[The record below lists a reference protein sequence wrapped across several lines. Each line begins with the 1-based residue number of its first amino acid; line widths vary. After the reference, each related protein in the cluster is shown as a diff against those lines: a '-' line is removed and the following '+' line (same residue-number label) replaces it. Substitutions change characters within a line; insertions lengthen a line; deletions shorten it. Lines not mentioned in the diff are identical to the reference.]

1 MTGYFC
7 VKLDTV
13 VGEYVEDYG
22 FPLPKPVSIHR
33 EYLRP
38 RFQIE

>member
-1 MTGYFC
+1 M
-7 VKLDTV
+7 V

-33 EYLRP
+33 EYLR
-38 RFQIE
+38 RRLSDHKLNMIQ